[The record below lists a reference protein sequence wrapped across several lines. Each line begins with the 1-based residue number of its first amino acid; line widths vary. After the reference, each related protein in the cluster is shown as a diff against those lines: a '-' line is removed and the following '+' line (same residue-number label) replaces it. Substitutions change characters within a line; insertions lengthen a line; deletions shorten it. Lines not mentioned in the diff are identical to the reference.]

1 MAEIWISHTWRRHPG
16 VRPALIAATEVR
28 GQITP
33 SLTRPRIPWWVLD
46 YEFAAYGLYRVHS
59 ARAAW
64 EPRLACTAHLYP
76 PGLPFWEDTRGHSG
90 PRHSAWVLFT
100 HGDAAGLPR
109 LLHPRLKFARFLDD
123 TGEVGALLQEMA
135 HLGHEQGEAGF
146 WEAQGVLNRLFALL
160 LRAQPAGAG
169 TWRLGAQTPL
179 SGSARLAQ
187 AVRRFLG
194 DHLAERLTLQRLA
207 AHLHV
212 SVSTLSHVYAQET
225 GESPLA
231 TLRRLRIER
240 ARILVLQGLPL
251 KVIAEQ
257 LGFSDAF
264 HLSKTFKRL
273 EGASPRELRRFAGAS
288 PAAVARSRPGHT
300 PT

>member
-1 MAEIWISHTWRRHPG
+1 MAEVWISHTWQRRPG

-28 GQITP
+28 GQIAP
-33 SLTRPRIPWWVLD
+33 ALSRPCLPWWVLD
-46 YEFAAYGLYRVHS
+46 YEFAPYGLCRIRS
-59 ARAAW
+59 ARSPW
-64 EPRLACTAHLYP
+64 EPRLARTAHLYP

-109 LLHPRLKFARFLDD
+109 LLHPRLQFGRFLDD
-123 TGEVGALLQEMA
+123 TGELGALLREMA
-135 HLGHEQGEAGF
+135 RLGHEQGEAGF
-146 WEAQGVLNRLFALL
+146 WEAQGLLNRLFALL

-169 TWRLGAQTPL
+169 TWRLAAPAVLPGP
-179 SGSARLAQ
+179 ARLAQ
-187 AVRRFLG
+187 TVRRFLA
-194 DHLAERLTLQRLA
+194 DHLAERLTLGRLA

-212 SVSTLSHVYAQET
+212 SVSTLSHVYARET

-240 ARILVLQGLPL
+240 ARLLVMQGLPL

-273 EGASPRELRRFAGAS
+273 EGASPRELRHG
-288 PAAVARSRPGHT
+288 AVASVSSAHQPRPGRT
-300 PT
+300 AT